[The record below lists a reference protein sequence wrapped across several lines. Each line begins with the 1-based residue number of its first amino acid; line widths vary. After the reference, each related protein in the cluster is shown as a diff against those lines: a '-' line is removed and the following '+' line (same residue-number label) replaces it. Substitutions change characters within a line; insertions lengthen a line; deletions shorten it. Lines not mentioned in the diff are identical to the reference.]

1 MTGVSKITLDFDFL
15 PTQGINL
22 NSVNKT
28 YTDHQPPLQ
37 HDSYQLVFSQLQQSG
52 MLIVTCTAYP
62 ADNSHSSDIQQTVVL
77 DFPPVVTSYT
87 GELQP
92 DGKLLLTWTS
102 QGATKVALN
111 PDLIPQTF
119 DANGHYSLP
128 NPPLPLLKNDLYA
141 LQERPVCPDCN

>member
-1 MTGVSKITLDFDFL
+1 GLIRFTSGVRKVTVHSSKDPVSIPLRWAMTGVSKITLDFDFV
-15 PTQGINL
+15 PAQGINL
-22 NSVNKT
+22 NSFQRN
-28 YTDHQPPLQ
+28 YMDDQPPLQ
-37 HDSYQLVFSQLQQSG
+37 HDSYQLVFSQMQQSG
-52 MLIVTCTAYP
+52 MLIVTCTANP
-62 ADNSHSSDIQQTVVL
+62 VDNSDPSDLQQTIVL

-119 DANGHYSLP
+119 DANGH
-128 NPPLPLLKNDLYA
+128 
-141 LQERPVCPDCN
+141 